1 MAQSIESKTQL
12 WNKRLRQF
20 ENSSLTV
27 AEFCQSI
34 GCSIPTFYQWR
45 NKLQASQPALPKPAF
60 LQVQSEPH
68 AAHIQIKLLSGIVIS
83 LPIEA
88 IDSLPRLLD
97 RVA

>member
-20 ENSSLTV
+20 ENSSLTI

-34 GCSIPTFYQWR
+34 GCSVPTFYQWR
-45 NKLQASQPALPKPAF
+45 NKLQASKPALPKPAF

-68 AAHIQIKLLSGIVIS
+68 VAHIQIKLLSGIVIS

-88 IDSLPRLLD
+88 IDSLPRILD

>member
-1 MAQSIESKTQL
+1 MTQSIESKAQL

-27 AEFCQSI
+27 AEFCQSV

-45 NKLQASQPALPKPAF
+45 NKLQAPKPALPKPAF
-60 LQVQSEPH
+60 LQVQSEPS
-68 AAHIQIKLLSGIVIS
+68 AIHIQIKLLTGIVLT

-88 IDSLPRLLD
+88 IDSLPRILD
-97 RVA
+97 QLA